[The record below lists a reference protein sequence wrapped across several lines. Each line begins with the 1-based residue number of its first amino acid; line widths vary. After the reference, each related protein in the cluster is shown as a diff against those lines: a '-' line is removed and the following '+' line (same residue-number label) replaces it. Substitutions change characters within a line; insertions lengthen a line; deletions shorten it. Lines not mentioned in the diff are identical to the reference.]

1 MEGDGTQG
9 NGHLVCKW
17 WEPKSSADEGLGCGK
32 EAKNLPR
39 FIHSQEH
46 HAGPTGSLNTDSST
60 S

>member
-1 MEGDGTQG
+1 MEGDSTQG

-17 WEPKSSADEGLGCGK
+17 WDPKFSADKGLGCGK

-46 HAGPTGSLNTDSST
+46 HAGPPGSLNTGSST

>member
-1 MEGDGTQG
+1 MEGDSTQG

-17 WEPKSSADEGLGCGK
+17 WDPKFSADKGLGCGK

-39 FIHSQEH
+39 FIYSQEH
-46 HAGPTGSLNTDSST
+46 HGGPTGSST